1 MSESWRKQEVE
12 DAVSED
18 ELLDMSW
25 SREWWSVARV
35 KALAWRDR
43 RSLRIHRA
51 VAAGARPTSWVG
63 DWPKWVPDWMRR
75 DDSWYLSRS
84 LHRAEIRATVRARQ
98 AQRKA
103 RIAQAVAAGARP
115 YVARWGLGPNAVVWD
130 GEVYQVIEIK
140 CDAGRG
146 HDCVSWG
153 QG

>member
-25 SREWWSVARV
+25 SRGWWSVARV
-35 KALAWRDR
+35 KVL
-43 RSLRIHRA
+43 
-51 VAAGARPTSWVG
+51 
-63 DWPKWVPDWMRR
+63 
-75 DDSWYLSRS
+75 
-84 LHRAEIRATVRARQ
+84 ARQ

-130 GEVYQVIEIK
+130 GKVYRVV
-140 CDAGRG
+140 DLAGG
-146 HDCVSWG
+146 AE
-153 QG
+153 